1 MKGRD
6 TYEFDSLR
14 DDHIQLIRA
23 RELNRMKEATDY
35 AGPPIAVRRR
45 RRRRFNRE
53 VANLNLNATENRV
66 GIVLQILTQMTD
78 VFAFEKLLLRMIV
91 GDLLTV
97 IKVQYFACVGKY
109 RFALTL
115 KCQLQMSL

>member
-1 MKGRD
+1 
-6 TYEFDSLR
+6 
-14 DDHIQLIRA
+14 
-23 RELNRMKEATDY
+23 MKEATDY

-53 VANLNLNATENRV
+53 VANLNLNATKNRV
-66 GIVLQILTQMTD
+66 EIVLQILTQMTD

-91 GDLLTV
+91 GDLLT

-109 RFALTL
+109 RLALSL
-115 KCQLQMSL
+115 KCH

>member
-1 MKGRD
+1 
-6 TYEFDSLR
+6 
-14 DDHIQLIRA
+14 
-23 RELNRMKEATDY
+23 MKEATDY

-53 VANLNLNATENRV
+53 VANVNLNATENRV
-66 GIVLQILTQMTD
+66 GIVLQMTD

-91 GDLLTV
+91 GDLLT

-109 RFALTL
+109 RLALML
-115 KCQLQMSL
+115 KCQLQMSLNGIFIIYTNRRKKMSLSARVYYSNTEL